1 MFFVVGSTASAKA
14 LASAKSAEV
23 PKALQSALAE
33 AVIFLQLFDFKRFL
47 TVKGIILLFM
57 LLYLQ
62 YYISDGTLMG
72 FIKQLIEWLIIPLFT
87 NILNNKK

>member
-1 MFFVVGSTASAKA
+1 MVGSTASAKA
-14 LASAKSAEV
+14 LCNAFGTSALL
-23 PKALQSALAE
+23 ALASALAE
-33 AVIFLQLFDFKRFL
+33 AVIFLQLFDFKKFL

-72 FIKQLIEWLIIPLFT
+72 FIKQLIGWLIIPLFT

>member
-1 MFFVVGSTASAKA
+1 MIGSTASAKA

-23 PKALQSALAE
+23 PEALQSALAE
-33 AVIFLQLFDFKRFL
+33 AVNFLQLIDFKKLL
-47 TVKGIILLFM
+47 TAKKITLLFI

-72 FIKQLIEWLIIPLFT
+72 FIKQLIGWLIIPLLA